1 MSKQADKSEQAR
13 TGTRWTLMLTLLS
26 ITLMLVYII
35 NTQQDRQRLERE
47 LQERNDAKL
56 VLANQ
61 LTQSTAELTTLTDQ
75 LAQSAADVAAL
86 TTQLERQNSTRPGRF
101 PVAGFYQ
108 TGQTS
113 WYGGK
118 FHGRQTASGEVFDK
132 HAFTAAHRL
141 LPLGSYARVTHL
153 GNGRSVV
160 LRINDRG
167 PYSGKR
173 VLDVS
178 EEAAQ
183 SLGFKDKGLANV
195 EIVGVPEQAWAR
207 FINSADKY

>member
-86 TTQLERQNSTRPGRF
+86 TKHAAFDLSNPNRVRSVIAVFAMQNLQAFHTPDGAGYDLVTDIIEKADKTNPALAARLLTAFEQWKSLEPRARAAAETELKRLQ
-101 PVAGFYQ
+101 
-108 TGQTS
+108 
-113 WYGGK
+113 
-118 FHGRQTASGEVFDK
+118 SGELSENASDIISR
-132 HAFTAAHRL
+132 T
-141 LPLGSYARVTHL
+141 LG
-153 GNGRSVV
+153 
-160 LRINDRG
+160 
-167 PYSGKR
+167 
-173 VLDVS
+173 
-178 EEAAQ
+178 
-183 SLGFKDKGLANV
+183 
-195 EIVGVPEQAWAR
+195 
-207 FINSADKY
+207 